1 MDMVNS
7 RELQLTLENRQLK
20 RKLKSSKNEIK
31 RLLNNKIEIANT
43 FITVLNDVKRYA
55 STALSTEIDIKIKEL
70 QDYIDGESVKY

>member
-20 RKLKSSKNEIK
+20 RKLQSSENEIK

-43 FITVLNDVKRYA
+43 FITLLKDVKRYA